1 MNKLFDCNL
10 EIQGKGTEHTSKV
23 SCKVLYQTASL
34 NSAQIEK
41 YEHILEQVFK
51 LVAKEFSKKPIYGEF
66 EIKDA
71 KLEFSLDSIEK
82 DLLESNPIPSL
93 RTFRNEDVRIEISNA
108 QDWCYPHIVSDAM
121 ESFFK
126 FHMVEL
132 VALEKAKQDLPL
144 DVPEANEKFEQFK
157 FALQG
162 IMTENENR
170 IDGINETV
178 ISVLAKKERYHEN
191 LEKELAKLE
200 KKFYT

>member
-1 MNKLFDCNL
+1 MNKLFDCDL

-108 QDWCYPHIVSDAM
+108 QDWCYPHIISDAM

-132 VALEKAKQDLPL
+132 VALEKAKQDLQHIAPKT
-144 DVPEANEKFEQFK
+144 DKAFEQFR
-157 FALQG
+157 FSLRGLMAEH
-162 IMTENENR
+162 ENLVDDVNK
-170 IDGINETV
+170 TV
-178 ISVLAKKERYHEN
+178 ISVLGKKERYHEN
-191 LEKELAKLE
+191 LEKELSELE
-200 KKFYT
+200 KQIHS